1 MMTPKIDLKANTE
14 SSYYPKITV
23 NGKKAL
29 KVNLHQ
35 MKNKILKYFIKY
47 RYQNYKNETK
57 IIKTSMFPLKFDH
70 L

>member
-47 RYQNYKNETK
+47 RR
-57 IIKTSMFPLKFDH
+57 F
-70 L
+70 